1 MMKQFPKIRGLALFA
16 LVGLLAA
23 CSQTYSYVPSVG
35 QPAAI
40 PPTGSAAAETPA
52 GAPAPAPAPAPDL
65 AKQVQTLELRV
76 QQLESRLTEM
86 EAQRAAPA
94 SAHRAREQKPTKI
107 PAPSTS
113 SYPPASGAGD
123 KAYAEGFR
131 LYQAKKYS
139 SARSHFHKYLAANPQ
154 GSKAAEAHYY
164 LADSFYHE
172 AKYREAAAEF
182 NKMASQYPKSIL
194 TPAAIMRQALSYKQQ
209 QQQAAYR
216 STLRKL
222 IKNYPKSTEA
232 KEAQK
237 WLKEEKKE
245 AAGSAPAKH

>member
-1 MMKQFPKIRGLALFA
+1 MMKQFPKIRALALFA

-23 CSQTYSYVPSVG
+23 CSQTYSYVPNMGHS
-35 QPAAI
+35 AAGA
-40 PPTGSAAAETPA
+40 PEGAALAAETP
-52 GAPAPAPAPAPDL
+52 APAPAPAPAPDL

-76 QQLESRLTEM
+76 QQLESRVTEM
-86 EAQRAAPA
+86 EAQKAAPV
-94 SAHRAREQKPTKI
+94 STHRVRDQKPTRI

-113 SYPPASGAGD
+113 SYPPAAAGTD
-123 KAYAEGFR
+123 RAYAEGFR
-131 LYQAKKYS
+131 LYQAKKYGP
-139 SARSHFHKYLAANPQ
+139 ARTQFHKYLAASPQ

-172 AKYREAAAEF
+172 GKYREAASEF
-182 NKMASQYPKSIL
+182 NKLANQYPRSIL
-194 TPAAIMRQALSYKQQ
+194 APAAVMRQALAYKQQ
-209 QQQAAYR
+209 QQQGAYR

-222 IKNYPKSTEA
+222 IKNYPKSSEA

-245 AAGSAPAKH
+245 AAH

>member
-16 LVGLLAA
+16 LVGFLAA

-35 QPAAI
+35 QPATI
-40 PPTGSAAAETPA
+40 PPAGTAATETPA
-52 GAPAPAPAPAPDL
+52 GAPAPAPAPDL

-76 QQLESRLTEM
+76 QQLETRLTEL
-86 EAQRAAPA
+86 EAQKAAPL
-94 SAHRAREQKPTKI
+94 STHRAREQKPTRI

-113 SYPPASGAGD
+113 NYPPASGAAD
-123 KAYAEGFR
+123 RAYAEGFR
-131 LYQAKKYS
+131 LYQAKKYG
-139 SARSHFHKYLAANPQ
+139 SARTQFHKYLAANPQ

-172 AKYREAAAEF
+172 GKYREAASEF

-194 TPAAIMRQALSYKQQ
+194 TPAAIMRQALAYKQQ
-209 QQQAAYR
+209 QQQGAYR

-222 IKNYPKSTEA
+222 IKNYPKSPEA

-237 WLKEEKKE
+237 WLKEEKKG
-245 AAGSAPAKH
+245 AAH

>member
-1 MMKQFPKIRGLALFA
+1 MMKQFPKFRGLVLCA

-40 PPTGSAAAETPA
+40 PPSGSAAAAETPA
-52 GAPAPAPAPAPDL
+52 AAPAPAPAPDL

-76 QQLESRLTEM
+76 QQLETRLTEL
-86 EAQRAAPA
+86 EAQKAAPV
-94 SAHRAREQKPTKI
+94 SSHRARESKPTRI

-113 SYPPASGAGD
+113 IYPPASGAGD

-131 LYQAKKYS
+131 LYQAKKYGP
-139 SARSHFHKYLAANPQ
+139 ARSLFHKYLAANPQ

-172 AKYREAAAEF
+172 GKYREAAVEF
-182 NKMASQYPKSIL
+182 NKVATQYPKSIL

-209 QQQAAYR
+209 QQQGAYR

-222 IKNYPKSTEA
+222 IKNYPKSPEA